1 VKEATFLMAVQRVI
15 GGVEIEDDLLGRRR
29 VRFEEQVDE
38 QAFDRRAVVADLVVA
53 RRLGG
58 RVLETVQGALA
69 GERRAVRAPGGE
81 LAGER
86 RQNRI
91 VAQLIVVVQILIAE
105 RDAEHPLRR
114 HRLDAVLDL
123 RLVAAILEAAGEAP
137 DQPDRSVGG
146 AEQQRAGIGGDLA
159 AVERSHHLAPFDD
172 FITKQ
177 VAATL
182 CRHRGAPLHRVKSL
196 SQKNYRR
203 FRAPM
208 HLLAVRNPG

>member
-1 VKEATFLMAVQRVI
+1 MAVQRVI

-86 RQNRI
+86 RQNR
-91 VAQLIVVVQILIAE
+91 VAWPPGWGTGPQPRSGGQAGEVGEAAHRAGLGQALGFSASELVGDGADQALIA
-105 RDAEHPLRR
+105 RQTKDVVDTIRTPRR
-114 HRLDAVLDL
+114 TA
-123 RLVAAILEAAGEAP
+123 
-137 DQPDRSVGG
+137 
-146 AEQQRAGIGGDLA
+146 
-159 AVERSHHLAPFDD
+159 F
-172 FITKQ
+172 
-177 VAATL
+177 
-182 CRHRGAPLHRVKSL
+182 
-196 SQKNYRR
+196 
-203 FRAPM
+203 
-208 HLLAVRNPG
+208 VR

>member
-1 VKEATFLMAVQRVI
+1 MPNTRCAV
-15 GGVEIEDDLLGRRR
+15 
-29 VRFEEQVDE
+29 
-38 QAFDRRAVVADLVVA
+38 
-53 RRLGG
+53 
-58 RVLETVQGALA
+58 
-69 GERRAVRAPGGE
+69 
-81 LAGER
+81 
-86 RQNRI
+86 I
-91 VAQLIVVVQILIAE
+91 VSTLCSICAWSRPSSKQPAK
-105 RDAEHPLRR
+105 R
-114 HRLDAVLDL
+114 
-123 RLVAAILEAAGEAP
+123 P

-208 HLLAVRNPG
+208 HLPAVRNPG

>member
-1 VKEATFLMAVQRVI
+1 
-15 GGVEIEDDLLGRRR
+15 
-29 VRFEEQVDE
+29 
-38 QAFDRRAVVADLVVA
+38 
-53 RRLGG
+53 
-58 RVLETVQGALA
+58 
-69 GERRAVRAPGGE
+69 
-81 LAGER
+81 
-86 RQNRI
+86 
-91 VAQLIVVVQILIAE
+91 
-105 RDAEHPLRR
+105 LRR

>member
-1 VKEATFLMAVQRVI
+1 LPASVAKT
-15 GGVEIEDDLLGRRR
+15 GSLGRG
-29 VRFEEQVDE
+29 V
-38 QAFDRRAVVADLVVA
+38 
-53 RRLGG
+53 
-58 RVLETVQGALA
+58 
-69 GERRAVRAPGGE
+69 GERGPNPVPAAK
-81 LAGER
+81 
-86 RQNRI
+86 
-91 VAQLIVVVQILIAE
+91 QLIVVVQILIAE

-182 CRHRGAPLHRVKSL
+182 CRHRGAPLHRLSL
-196 SQKNYRR
+196 CRR
-203 FRAPM
+203 RTIADSEPRCTYP
-208 HLLAVRNPG
+208 L